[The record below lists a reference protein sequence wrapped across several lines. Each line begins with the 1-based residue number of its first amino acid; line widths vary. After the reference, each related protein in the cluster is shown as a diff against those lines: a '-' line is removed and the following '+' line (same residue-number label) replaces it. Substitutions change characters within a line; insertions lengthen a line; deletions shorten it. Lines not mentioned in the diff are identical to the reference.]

1 MRIDKIENGQNF
13 GAIYKVRATMQNI
26 KRFDEAAAPLYR
38 SIKKKG
44 IRAFVKNVSEMY
56 VMTRQDAYDFD
67 KNFNQLL
74 RDKVDLQ
81 SKVKKPAD
89 NVIMMPLEGYE
100 FVNNFLRGKQIN
112 AVNGFKNLLIKIFS

>member
-1 MRIDKIENGQNF
+1 MRIDKIENAQNF

-38 SIKKKG
+38 SVKKKG

-67 KNFNQLL
+67 KKFNQLL
-74 RDKVDLQ
+74 RLQ
-81 SKVKKPAD
+81 SKVQKPAD